1 MNEAQRYL
9 IDNGLG
15 DLVLSKKQDRLTIYA
30 SDAINNFHLIQ
41 SNQTK
46 QQIGTNA
53 KIAELKELV
62 TWAKKQVDKYL
73 VEYDER
79 EVQIAELKE
88 RIVLEKASHAQT
100 YEFLSNVGADAIEKM
115 VDDFV
120 NRNIFCPVITRKAM
134 KQYAQQL
141 REQDNG

>member
-1 MNEAQRYL
+1 MDRYDPRGSGDDMVECNHGYFVKHTDAQ
-9 IDNGLG
+9 
-15 DLVLSKKQDRLTIYA
+15 A
-30 SDAINNFHLIQ
+30 E
-41 SNQTK
+41 
-46 QQIGTNA
+46 
-53 KIAELKELV
+53 IAELKELF